1 MVNGTL
7 VNDLLPNPS
16 VYLRIIRF
24 LAILIIGIILTRA
37 AIVPVI
43 RRVLRKRE
51 AGTETI
57 HSVVSLT
64 SVIGYFLSFTI
75 ALQAANFG
83 SIVTILGAMTA
94 ALVVAMGF
102 GMRDQISNIVAG
114 FLIYGSNPFIVGDY
128 IKSQTAEGVV
138 ESIDLV
144 STTLSGSSSQKI
156 VVPNAQLTTEE
167 LRNYTK
173 ASRTKASIRVTLP
186 LEQLVE
192 GTELL
197 KDLVDKRSEVLDD
210 PAPDIFYSETDGE
223 VYAEIH
229 FSLETSRNAKEIKSD
244 ILEDFT
250 RQMVEAG
257 LADMGDLDE
266 NEG

>member
-1 MVNGTL
+1 MLHETL
-7 VNDLLPNPS
+7 VNDLIPNPS
-16 VYLRIIRF
+16 VYLRVVRF
-24 LAILIIGIILTRA
+24 LAILIIGIVLIRA
-37 AIVPVI
+37 VLIPVT

-51 AGTETI
+51 AGTEAI
-57 HSVVSLT
+57 HSVLSLT

-83 SIVTILGAMTA
+83 SIVTILGAMA
-94 ALVVAMGF
+94 AAFVLAMGF
-102 GMRDQISNIVAG
+102 GMRDQISNIVG
-114 FLIYGSNPFIVGDY
+114 GVLIYVSNPFIVGDY

-138 ESIDLV
+138 ESINLV
-144 STTLSGSSSQKI
+144 STTLAGSSSQKI

-167 LRNYTK
+167 LKNYTK

-186 LEQLVE
+186 LEQLAE

-197 KDLVDKRSEVLDD
+197 KDIVDTRSEVLDD

-223 VYAEIH
+223 IYAELH
-229 FSLETSRNAKEIKSD
+229 FWLETSGTSKEIKSD
-244 ILEDFT
+244 ILEEFT
-250 RQMVEAG
+250 RRMVEAG
-257 LADMGDLDE
+257 LTDIDLDD